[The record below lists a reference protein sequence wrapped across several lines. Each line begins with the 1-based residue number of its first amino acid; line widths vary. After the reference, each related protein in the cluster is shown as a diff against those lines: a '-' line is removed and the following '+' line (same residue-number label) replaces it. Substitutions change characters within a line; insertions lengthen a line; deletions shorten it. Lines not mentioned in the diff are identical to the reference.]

1 MKLDGMS
8 AVAVR
13 LFFWIAFGLLG
24 LAVVE
29 VAVRE
34 FGYTIIRGWEPGQLL
49 QYSVILLI
57 FVVAILLRQIRDR
70 VAAKGV

>member
-13 LFFWIAFGLLG
+13 LFFWVAFGLLG
-24 LAVVE
+24 LAVLE
-29 VAVRE
+29 FAVRE
-34 FGYTIIRGWEPGQLL
+34 FGYTVLRGREPGQLL
-49 QYSVILLI
+49 EYAVILLI

-70 VAAKGV
+70 IAARA